1 MICANHGRLGALP
14 EVKVVNVSKR
24 FGKKIVAVDS
34 VSLQVNDREYFS
46 LLGPSGCGKTTLLR
60 IIAGLVEPTEGEVYI
75 DRKMVNKLPP
85 EDRSIGFVFQTYA
98 LFPHMEVWDNVT
110 YGPRVKAWDTSKR
123 EGIGREMLEMVHLYE
138 RKDAFPNELS
148 GGMMQRVAL
157 SRALAA
163 GAKLLLLD
171 EPLGALD
178 AKIRFELRYDI
189 RRLVKDLGLT
199 AIHVTHDQ
207 GEAMAISDRIAVM
220 KKGRI
225 LQIGT
230 PMELYTHPQHI
241 FVANFIGENNFLEG
255 HVVKTEDHL
264 LRIELRG
271 GLQVTG
277 SDASRQEGERVVLAV
292 RPETFTIEKGQKKK
306 VNSLFGVVERVRYEG
321 TNVRYEVRL
330 ENEDV
335 VIVVRPSLMG
345 EWFNAGDKVTL
356 SFESEKSYVFTYPSR
371 GLREELAAE

>member
-1 MICANHGRLGALP
+1 M
-14 EVKVVNVSKR
+14 
-24 FGKKIVAVDS
+24 AVDN
-34 VSLQVNDREYFS
+34 VSLQVYDKEYFS

-60 IIAGLVEPTEGEVYI
+60 MIAGLVEPDEGEVYI
-75 DRKMVNKLPP
+75 DNKLVNKLPP

-98 LFPHMEVWDNVT
+98 LFPHMDVWDNVT
-110 YGPRVKAWDTSKR
+110 YGPKVKAWEQTKSER
-123 EGIGREMLEMVHLYE
+123 IGREMLEMVHLYE
-138 RKDAFPNELS
+138 RQDAFPHELS

-178 AKIRFELRYDI
+178 AKIRFELRYDL

-225 LQIGT
+225 LQVGT
-230 PMELYTHPQHI
+230 PRELYTNPQHI

-255 HVVKTEDHL
+255 NVVKTNDGKVQ
-264 LRIELRG
+264 IELRG
-271 GLQVTG
+271 GLTVSG
-277 SDASRQEGERVVLAV
+277 SDTSRKEGERVVLAI
-292 RPETFTIEKGQKKK
+292 RPETFTIEKGHKKRS
-306 VNSLFGVVERVRYEG
+306 NSLLGVVERLRYEG
-321 TNVRYEVRL
+321 TNIRYEVRL

-335 VIVVRPSLMG
+335 VVVVRPSLME
-345 EWFNAGDKVTL
+345 EWFNTGDEVTV
-356 SFESEKSYVFTYPSR
+356 SFPSEKSYVFAYPSR
-371 GLREELAAE
+371 GLREELAVE

>member
-1 MICANHGRLGALP
+1 MLS

-24 FGKKIVAVDS
+24 FGKKIVAVDN
-34 VSLQVNDREYFS
+34 VSLQVYDKEYFS

-60 IIAGLVEPTEGEVYI
+60 IIAGLVEPDEGEVYI
-75 DRKMVNKLPP
+75 DNKIVNKLPP
-85 EDRSIGFVFQTYA
+85 EDRGIGFVFQTYA
-98 LFPHMEVWDNVT
+98 LFPHMDVWDNVT
-110 YGPRVKAWDTSKR
+110 YGPKVKAWEQTKSER
-123 EGIGREMLEMVHLYE
+123 IGREMLEMVHLYE
-138 RKDAFPNELS
+138 RQDAFPHELS

-178 AKIRFELRYDI
+178 AKIRFELRYDL
-189 RRLVKDLGLT
+189 RRLVKDLELT

-220 KKGRI
+220 KKGKI
-225 LQIGT
+225 LQVGT
-230 PMELYTHPQHI
+230 PRELYTNPQHI

-255 HVVKTEDHL
+255 NVVKTTDGKIQ
-264 LRIELRG
+264 IELRG
-271 GLQVTG
+271 GLTVSG
-277 SDASRQEGERVVLAV
+277 SDTTQKGGERVVLAI
-292 RPETFTIEKGQKKK
+292 RPETFTIEKGHKRRS
-306 VNSLFGVVERVRYEG
+306 NSLLGVVERLRYEG

-335 VIVVRPSLMG
+335 VLVVKPSLIE
-345 EWFNAGDKVTL
+345 EWFNTGDQVTV
-356 SFESEKSYVFTYPSR
+356 SFPSEKSYVFAYPSR
-371 GLREELAAE
+371 GLREELAVE